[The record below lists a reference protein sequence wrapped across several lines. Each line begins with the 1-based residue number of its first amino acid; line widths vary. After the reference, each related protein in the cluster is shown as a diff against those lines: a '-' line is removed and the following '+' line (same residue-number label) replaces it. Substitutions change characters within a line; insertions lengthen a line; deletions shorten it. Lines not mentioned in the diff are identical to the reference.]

1 MNEFTVGD
9 SVVDSNG
16 FFGIVECR
24 CLRLRKSGVCGSD
37 LSFKTVSCVAR
48 DLLGRRDERE
58 E

>member
-16 FFGIVECR
+16 FFGIVESYYVSFR
-24 CLRLRKSGVCGSD
+24 ESGVCRSD
-37 LSFKTVSCVAR
+37 LSFKTISCVAR
-48 DLLGRRDERE
+48 DLLGRRNKRE